1 MSSLTPVDVIEAVGL
16 GDELRRLRD
25 RVTNWVERS
34 DPDLRPMLR
43 QQFQGSSKYFRP
55 LTLFACHY
63 AVSSSRPPPETVF
76 IAAQAIEMFHNVTL
90 IVDDL
95 VDRSPERRKK
105 LTLQKQYEPLT
116 AWMVAGYIDACATDM
131 ITSQLTDECEDQRGD
146 DDETR
151 KRRHERLEDRGK
163 TLPGAKDRV
172 SDSVLAPRDFDTQRN
187 WNAIN
192 EAGPVRFDLR
202 LLSELKRRLAMAE
215 CVQWDNRKGGVLRKG
230 EKRQRGPLGLADWRY
245 LAREDTGS
253 MFEICACLGARSQRY
268 RRLGRLLGMLY
279 HGCDDV
285 ADVDELEGLGGEGG
299 GREDLID
306 GILTLPA
313 ALAIENDATIR
324 QLFCKEDRDLAEQR
338 ALLAAF
344 RAQLKSARSELDE
357 IAQQAEDEARYL
369 QVRNDAQIRK
379 LIGQVRALGGPTVRR
394 DEPHS
399 GQQMLERDVNVR

>member
-1 MSSLTPVDVIEAVGL
+1 MSSVTPVDVIQTVGL
-16 GDELRRLRD
+16 ENEWRRLRE

-55 LTLFACHY
+55 LTVFACHY
-63 AVSSSRPPPETVF
+63 AVSSHRPPPETVF

-95 VDRSPERRKK
+95 VDESATRREK
-105 LTLQKQYEPLT
+105 LTLHAQYNPLT
-116 AWMVAGYIDACATDM
+116 AWMVAGYIDACAVDLLA
-131 ITSQLTDECEDQRGD
+131 SQLTDECADQRGG

-151 KRRHERLEDRGK
+151 TRRDQSLEDRSE
-163 TLPGAKDRV
+163 TLPDAKDRAR
-172 SDSVLAPRDFDTQRN
+172 DSVLAPRDFDERRD
-187 WNAIN
+187 WKAIN

-202 LLSELKRRLAMAE
+202 LLSELKRRLAIAE
-215 CVQWDNRKGGVLRKG
+215 CVQWDNRKGGVLRKA
-230 EKRQRGPLGLADWRY
+230 EPLKDQRLGLADWRY

-285 ADVDELEGLGGEGG
+285 ADVANLKGLGGEDGG
-299 GREDLID
+299 DEDLVD

-324 QLFCKEDRDLAEQR
+324 KLFSQEHRNKQELRT
-338 ALLAAF
+338 LLEAF
-344 RAQLKSARSELDE
+344 RAQLKTARTKLDE
-357 IAQQAEDEARYL
+357 IALQAKDEARYL
-369 QVRNDAQIRK
+369 QVRNDAQIRE
-379 LIGQVRALGGPTVRR
+379 LIKQVRALGDPATTGI
-394 DEPHS
+394 HS
-399 GQQMLERDVNVR
+399 A